1 MKYFFTGNQIVD
13 RMGEVNFSGNIT
25 PQIWYQTILTDSGKP
40 YFLAIAILSDI
51 VYWYR
56 PTEIRDENTG
66 HVIGWGK
73 KIQGDML
80 QRNYEHFAKMY
91 GESKKTIT
99 RAIVRLENLGV
110 IKRVFQ
116 NLTLENGSTLNNVLF
131 LDLDVDRLIA
141 LTYPEREDVPGGTK
155 TSEPEKTEQMM
166 EPMASERMA
175 EPAVPDAR
183 DAAHPVS
190 DRDSSAPVKG
200 VSTPVDKS
208 VQTYG
213 QARNSLWTN
222 PSTPM
227 DKSVHPYGQTC
238 PDPLPKFVQ
247 TNTKNTTETTT
258 EIVNL
263 SHPSICGGIKEQ
275 DVNADRYEMDRW
287 MKYVRNRVEYDILV
301 HDYSAKR
308 VNELVDLIVET
319 LVVKRK
325 YVTIGGTD
333 YPWEIVKNRMVRLDS
348 SCLRYVLDSLENVKG
363 KIKNI
368 RAYMLAALYNA
379 PGTIEHYYQNA
390 ICDE

>member
-1 MKYFFTGNQIVD
+1 MKYFSTGNQIVD

-25 PQIWYQTILTDSGKP
+25 PQVWYQTILTDSGKP
-40 YFLAIAILSDI
+40 YYLAIAILSDI

-141 LTYPEREDVPGGTK
+141 LTYPEKEDVPGGTK
-155 TSEPEKTEQMM
+155 TPETE
-166 EPMASERMA
+166 ETERVMGSMTPVEA
-175 EPAVPDAR
+175 EP
-183 DAAHPVS
+183 HPVHS
-190 DRDSSAPVKG
+190 VSEKHSPAPVED

-227 DKSVHPYGQTC
+227 DKSVHPSGQTC
-238 PDPLPKFVQ
+238 PDPLPKSVQ
-247 TNTKNTTETTT
+247 TNTENTTETTT

-263 SHPSICGGIKEQ
+263 SYPSICGGIKEQ

-319 LVVKRK
+319 FVVKRK
-325 YVTIGGTD
+325 YVMIGGTD

-390 ICDE
+390 VMSNW